1 MNIRIINNH
10 DAVKKKNNL
19 WCSFQTL
26 GTYGFKKNF
35 FFWSFVK
42 SCIDFSGY
50 VGRKGLWG
58 KERREWS

>member
-1 MNIRIINNH
+1 MNVRIISNH
-10 DAVKKKNNL
+10 NAVKKNNL

-26 GTYGFKKNF
+26 GTYGFKKKF

-50 VGRKGLWG
+50 VGRKGG
-58 KERREWS
+58 VG